1 MVERSCVTPAWQPF
15 LTSRHHRNAI
25 ERVRQTWPTSQPLTL
40 ADGGHRRVVRIG
52 QEAINHRRDSGGS
65 ALHNQILCVLCS
77 QCVHVWLYNSPRC
90 YSIYMKH
97 KKTMHT
103 IIGQLAGFWNWAI
116 MSLIV
121 FIWYTCWY
129 NLHNHLGFIVPLL
142 FLLGTG
148 FARKKWLCPAC
159 STVWI
164 NANKWNI
171 NKLIRFPLWSW
182 EWSFCCFSR

>member
-1 MVERSCVTPAWQPF
+1 MPLNASGKHDLLHNLWLSLMEATGGWCV
-15 LTSRHHRNAI
+15 L
-25 ERVRQTWPTSQPLTL
+25 VRKLSITEEP
-40 ADGGHRRVVRIG
+40 G
-52 QEAINHRRDSGGS
+52 DSGGS